1 MKRMALCLAAL
12 VIPALASG
20 QDLDDQANINVTST
34 IPSYSG
40 CDDPAFDSLEGN
52 CLDTP
57 TDRVAGAAFIWVVA
71 SRTGGY
77 GNGIGGAQFGLN
89 HDLAAQG
96 WSLCTGGS
104 EIPEGGWPASGTG
117 NAVTWGGGCYMSSGE
132 GAVIGYIAVGDGSV
146 GNAAVIGDPRIGDL
160 AVYADCDTETF
171 EICDNGLGSLGEV
184 VCECGPT
191 PTAETSWGSIKSL
204 F

>member
-34 IPSYSG
+34 TPSYAG
-40 CDDPAFDSLEGN
+40 CDDPVFDALEGN
-52 CLDTP
+52 CADLSG
-57 TDRVAGAAFIWVVA
+57 DRVVGQAFIWVVA

-77 GNGIGGAQFGLN
+77 GNGIGGAQFGLD

-96 WSLCTGGS
+96 WTLCTGGS
-104 EIPEGGWPASGTG
+104 EIPEDGWPASGTG

-132 GAVIGYIAVGDGSV
+132 GAKVGYVAVSDGEAGS
-146 GNAAVIGDPRIGDL
+146 AAVIGDPRIGDV

-171 EICDNGLGSLGEV
+171 SICPEGLGSLGNV
-184 VCECGPT
+184 LCACEPVPT
-191 PTAETSWGSIKSL
+191 RESSWGSIKSL